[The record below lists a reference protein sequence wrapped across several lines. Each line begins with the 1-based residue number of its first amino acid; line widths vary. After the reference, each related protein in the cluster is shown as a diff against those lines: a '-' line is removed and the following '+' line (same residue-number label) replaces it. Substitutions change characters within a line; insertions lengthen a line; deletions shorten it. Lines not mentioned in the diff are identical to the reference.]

1 MRDRAPSGEAGAE
14 GLPATQILFLL
25 LCLRCTGLP
34 GNMTCVIAPSAL
46 AGSTAYRLTSSS
58 DHQPLPMGLHQA
70 VDMTVSWKNEC
81 FPDCI

>member
-1 MRDRAPSGEAGAE
+1 MSDQAPSGEAGAE
-14 GLPATQILFLL
+14 GLPTTQILFLL
-25 LCLRCTGLP
+25 LCLHCTGLP
-34 GNMTCVIAPSAL
+34 GNMTCVIAPSAD
-46 AGSTAYRLTSSS
+46 STAYWLTSSS